1 MIFDVEIFLRVMVF
15 VFGAL
20 IGSFLN
26 VCIVRLPKNESIVF
40 PSSHCPQCKTPIN
53 GYDNIPLISFLV
65 LGARCRSCRKPIP
78 ARYFIVELLTA
89 LLFLWCYVT
98 FGISWALV
106 PAFVLIGGLVV
117 ASFVDL
123 DWRII
128 PDEISVGGMW
138 AGFVLSILFPVLHK
152 GPSFEVLLTGSM
164 VSFVL
169 AGTCMSLHLLKLF
182 QRKIPMDDDDR
193 KIFLLGTSFLLL
205 QWSLMTLADVLP
217 LFSVVFRAL
226 ADSLQGAVIGA
237 CALWV
242 TGLIGEVLITKRVV
256 TEFDFKGMVDDPVAL
271 LKALQAAGYVDDRGN
286 LQTSFR
292 DVKTAAD
299 LKLVSAFEVKR
310 GDIFEMLQAVDEGG
324 VMGWGDV
331 KFLAMAGAF
340 LGWQLAVVAFF
351 VAPFFGAAFGLIKML
366 RRQDSAIA
374 YGPFLAVGIL
384 CSLYWGDIIIRW
396 VLGMYGMN

>member
-1 MIFDVEIFLRVMVF
+1 MMPDIELFLRVLSF

-26 VCIVRLPKNESIVF
+26 VCIVRMPKNESIVF
-40 PSSHCPQCKTPIN
+40 PSSHCPQCKTAIN
-53 GYDNIPLISFLV
+53 WYDNIPLISFLI
-65 LGARCRSCRKPIP
+65 LGAKCRSCKKPIP
-78 ARYFIVELLTA
+78 VRYFIVELLTA
-89 LLFLWCYVT
+89 ALFLGAYIS
-98 FGISWALV
+98 FGLSWALV
-106 PAFVLIGGLVV
+106 PACVLIGGLIV

-138 AGFVLSILFPVLHK
+138 VGLALSIIFPVLHK
-152 GPSFEVLLTGSM
+152 GPSSGVLWTGSM
-164 VSFVL
+164 VSFIL
-169 AGTCMSLHLLKLF
+169 GGTCMALHLLKLF
-182 QRKIPMDDDDR
+182 QRKMPMDEDDK
-193 KIFLLGTSFLLL
+193 KILLLGTAFLLL
-205 QWSLMTLADVLP
+205 QWSLMTFARVLP
-217 LFSVVFRAL
+217 CCSVPLAAL
-226 ADSLQGAVIGA
+226 ADALQGAIIGA
-237 CALWV
+237 CMLWA

-271 LKALQAAGYVDDRGN
+271 LKALEVAGYVDARGN
-286 LQTSFR
+286 LQRTFR
-292 DVKTAAD
+292 DVKTAAG
-299 LKLVSAFEVKR
+299 LKLVAEFEVKR
-310 GDIFEMLQAVDEGG
+310 ADIFEMLQEVEEGG

-351 VAPFFGAAFGLIKML
+351 IAPFFGAFFGLIKIL

-384 CSLYWGDIIIRW
+384 CSLFWGDLVIRW
-396 VLGMYGMN
+396 VMGMYGMN

>member
-1 MIFDVEIFLRVMVF
+1 MTFDVEIFLRVLFF

-40 PSSHCPQCKTPIN
+40 PSSHCPQCKAPIHW
-53 GYDNIPLISFLV
+53 YDNIPLISFLA
-65 LGARCRSCRKPIP
+65 LGAKCRSCRKPIP

-89 LLFLWCYVT
+89 VLFLCSYM
-98 FGISWALV
+98 FFDLSLALV
-106 PAFVLIGGLVV
+106 PAFTLIGALIV

-138 AGFVLSILFPVLHK
+138 AGLVLSVIFPALHK
-152 GPSFEVLLTGSM
+152 GVSFDVLLTGSM
-164 VSFVL
+164 IAFIL
-169 AGTCMSLHLLKLF
+169 AGTCMALHLLKLF
-182 QRKIPMDDDDR
+182 QRKMPMDNDDK
-193 KIFLLGTSFLLL
+193 KIFLLGTAFLAL
-205 QWSLMTLADVLP
+205 QWSLMTLAQA
-217 LFSVVFRAL
+217 FSCCFVYFAAL
-226 ADSLQGAVIGA
+226 ADALQGAIIGA
-237 CALWV
+237 CVLWV

-256 TEFDFKGMVDDPVAL
+256 TEFDFKGMVDDPIAL
-271 LKALQAAGYVDDRGN
+271 LKALEEVGYVDAQGN
-286 LQTSFR
+286 LQRMFR
-292 DVKTAAD
+292 GVKTAAD
-299 LKLVSAFEVKR
+299 LKLTSAFEAKR
-310 GDIFEMLQAVDEGG
+310 GEIFEMLQAVDEGG

-331 KFLAMAGAF
+331 KLLAMAGAF

-351 VAPFFGAAFGLIKML
+351 IAPFFGAFFGLIKMI

-384 CSLYWGDIIIRW
+384 TSLFWGEAVIRW
-396 VLGMYGMN
+396 VMGRYGMN